1 MGGGVRRRGGHRSRK
16 SVSAGTEADE
26 AVAPPL
32 ATGEA
37 PVQPPKRGTARSN
50 QGIKPSAEEVLLA
63 IESLYDDELKPFGRI
78 LRKRVAEQH
87 AEQHALGAGGKLP
100 DVDIKHLKAMCDGNS
115 KLEVQPEEGGDWS
128 AIIRGRQ
135 VDFVDIY
142 SSDDNYDSATWD
154 AARAYFEN
162 LPEDQAMLP
171 GGRYSCAQTL
181 VGRNLDFLSG
191 FSLGKICHLVQLAIS
206 THKTLGYCNGAVVPY
221 SRSQSKVK
229 EDNAFSWQ
237 PCQSSADALGGAVPA
252 GASTLSL
259 ATWEVARKCLREV
272 LDSAAGLDSTGPASI
287 PLSNV
292 KRLFRSKYQIELS
305 ETSLGHSKLSELLQD
320 ARFSDICEVQLQG
333 QGYIVV
339 QVDPPKAAE
348 NALVDGDLI
357 SLAGGLLPPW
367 DTSHPLDQLLLTP
380 VRASS
385 PLQPDDMETYFRQEF
400 CPDEPLNL
408 EEAGLL
414 PGTCSGQPSPLQPL
428 PTPLGSPGAPTPN
441 TMSRWPAYALW
452 QSTGPSEFYG
462 SEGPR
467 GACGAQAT
475 SWNWPQQAS
484 MPMCAS
490 WVDTHSAM
498 FDHGVSDST
507 ESTADSARSV
517 ACRSTGKASQSPT
530 SSSCLRRLG
539 EPQSPAPDDPPMKI
553 SLMRAFDEQAAE
565 PLLQLAQ
572 MPLNEELDE
581 PRPRVPFCPDE
592 PLILEDA
599 GFFEGDPKVLAG
611 MGSDVKNTFIQMATT
626 PLVTPQPGASRR
638 SRSVPKDVGCSQED
652 ATPASRAQT
661 PAFVLPPTPSSPAF
675 CGSYEVTSAQSSDPL
690 NALNRVIRLADL
702 I

>member
-16 SVSAGTEADE
+16 SVPAGTEADE
-26 AVAPPL
+26 SAAPL
-32 ATGEA
+32 AAA
-37 PVQPPKRGTARSN
+37 PVQPKRGSARSS

-63 IESLYDDELKPFGRI
+63 IQSLYVDELKPFGRI

-87 AEQHALGAGGKLP
+87 IEQHDLGIGGNLP

-115 KLEVQPEEGGDWS
+115 QLEVQPEEGGDWS
-128 AIIRGRQ
+128 AMIRGRPAH
-135 VDFVDIY
+135 FVDIY
-142 SSDDNYDSATWD
+142 SSDDSYESATWN
-154 AARAYFEN
+154 AARKYFES
-162 LPEDQAMLP
+162 LPEDMALLP
-171 GGRYSCAQTL
+171 GGRYSCAQAL
-181 VGRNLDFLSG
+181 MDRNLDFLAG
-191 FSLGKICHLVQLAIS
+191 FSLGKVCHLVQLAIS
-206 THKTLGYCNGAVVPY
+206 KHKALGYCNGAVVPY

-229 EDNAFSWQ
+229 EDCAVYGQ
-237 PCQSSADALGGAVPA
+237 PCQSSADALGAVPA
-252 GASTLSL
+252 GVPTLSL
-259 ATWEVARKCLREV
+259 ATWEVARNCLQEV
-272 LDSAAGLDSTGPASI
+272 LESAAVPDSTEPASV

-320 ARFSDICEVQLQG
+320 SRFSDICEVQLQG

-339 QVDPPKAAE
+339 QVDRPKADSASG
-348 NALVDGDLI
+348 DGHPI
-357 SLAGGLLPPW
+357 SLTSGLLPPW
-367 DTSHPLDQLLLTP
+367 DALHPLEGLLLTP

-385 PLQPDDMETYFRQEF
+385 PMEEPDDFEDCYRQEF
-400 CPDEPLNL
+400 CPEEPLNL
-408 EEAGLL
+408 EDAGLLLL
-414 PGTCSGQPSPLQPL
+414 PGTCSGHPSPLQPL

-441 TMSRWPAYALW
+441 TVSRWPAYAQMW
-452 QSTGPSEFYG
+452 HSTGPSELYG

-467 GACGAQAT
+467 GACGVQAAT
-475 SWNWPQQAS
+475 WNWPQQPS
-484 MPMCAS
+484 LPMAAS
-490 WVDTHSAM
+490 WVDTHCAM

-517 ACRSTGKASQSPT
+517 AGRSTRAVQSPS
-530 SSSCLRRLG
+530 SSSCLGRLG

-553 SLMRAFDEQAAE
+553 SLMRAFDDQAE
-565 PLLQLAQ
+565 PFLQLAQ
-572 MPLNEELDE
+572 MPLDEEPDE
-581 PRPRVPFCPDE
+581 PRSRVPFCPDE

-599 GFFEGDPKVLAG
+599 GFFEGAPKVLSG

-652 ATPASRAQT
+652 AVAPASRAHT
-661 PAFVLPPTPSSPAF
+661 PAFVLPPTPSSPVF
-675 CGSYEVTSAQSSDPL
+675 CTSYEVMTDPSADPL